1 MPLSTNHTRRAAAVV
16 AGLALAAVTL
26 GTATAATADSQSPW
40 AAVRQ
45 ATTQFHDV
53 AAAED
58 AGYSKFLDCF
68 QDVPNASGMGQHWA
82 VPEQQITDG
91 VIDPTHPEV
100 LVYEPHNGKY
110 QLVAVEYVLPP
121 SATYTDANPP
131 ELFGAHFHFEP
142 DLGIWALHAYIWRGN
157 PTGINEDF
165 SPNVRLCP

>member
-1 MPLSTNHTRRAAAVV
+1 MRTLRAAGLV
-16 AGLALAAVTL
+16 AALALAATTLVT
-26 GTATAATADSQSPW
+26 APAATADSRSPW

-58 AGYSKFLDCF
+58 AGYVKFLPCF
-68 QDVPNASGMGQHWA
+68 EDPSTDSGMGQHWA
-82 VPEQQITDG
+82 DLRAIG
-91 VIDPTHPEV
+91 YGIIAPTHPEV

-121 SATYTDANPP
+121 SPQYTDANPP
-131 ELFGAHFHFEP
+131 ELFGAHYHFEP
-142 DLGIWALHAYIWRGN
+142 GLQIWALHAYLWRGN

-165 SPNVRLCP
+165 SPNVRLCPPAAS